1 MGWTRIQGRHFL
13 GHCTRGC
20 YLSRGV
26 DRTVLGG
33 VVVAGSFSAFILPF
47 LLPVSDAPVLSVAY
61 MAGANNRFATVCVA
75 AIAMLVLGLVALRIV
90 LRDQSV
96 TPALLRGASPDER
109 LPGTWLSVGGLF
121 VLLFTG
127 LLGWVVLRSGK
138 PYGEPIYF
146 LERIRDVA
154 QFHSRIYR
162 DIEFPYG
169 PLLLY
174 PPVWLWRVVGG
185 AGVSLAACYFTFLA
199 AANAVGIA
207 MSFYVLNALPL
218 SKAWRRL
225 WFVLFVMEQVHPL
238 AGLNYTLGKFMLPFA
253 VLVWGTGYGARRTER
268 GGMRPLGS
276 VVRLALGTFLVLL
289 VSPELA
295 IGLAAGICVWG
306 LLRALRGERWYLAA
320 LLAPVAASKAFYA
333 IFGSGFVQRLH
344 HASAGALN
352 LILEPVPDLLVLLFA
367 VLWLVPAE
375 MGLEFRL
382 WWQGRAGAAADHAS
396 GMEPA
401 VMAGMFL
408 LSLGLL
414 PGVMGR
420 ADPLHVFF
428 NGFGFLLLSAV
439 AVQRMGCTRQ
449 RIWGVLLVLVC
460 VQVQAT
466 NYKVYASAI
475 ADIVRSARHP
485 EEVAAERRQD
495 SVEVARLRRLVNGEV
510 VALPMLSIS
519 PGFEAAM
526 RAQGLYR
533 PDFYPGLGEIWDL
546 EGEDRKIATLDEYK
560 WALMPA
566 EWSTQPWPELLPNHD
581 RVKLMFRFGYKY
593 KFRHAPYLPGGVLF
607 KHVQSQWMPVAR
619 FGNLVLYRNPIVP

>member
-1 MGWTRIQGRHFL
+1 M
-13 GHCTRGC
+13 
-20 YLSRGV
+20 
-26 DRTVLGG
+26 GG
-33 VVVAGSFSAFILPF
+33 VVVAGAFSAFVLPF
-47 LLPVSDAPVLSVAY
+47 LVPVSDEPVLSVAY
-61 MAGANNRFATVCVA
+61 MAGANNRFATLCVA
-75 AIAMLVLGLVALRIV
+75 GIAMLVLGLVALRIV
-90 LRDQSV
+90 LRDEAARAFSE
-96 TPALLRGASPDER
+96 RGEDR
-109 LPGTWLSVGGLF
+109 LPWSWLTTGTLG
-121 VLLFTG
+121 VLVFTG
-127 LLGWVVLRSGK
+127 VLGWVILRSGRH
-138 PYGEPIYF
+138 YGEPVYF
-146 LERIRDVA
+146 LERMRDVA

-199 AANAVGIA
+199 LANAAGIA

-218 SKAWRRL
+218 ARAWRRL
-225 WFVLFVMEQVHPL
+225 WFVLFVMEQMHPL

-253 VLVWGTGYGARRTER
+253 VLVWGTGYGARRTGR
-268 GGMRPLGS
+268 DGLGPLGS
-276 VVRLALGTFLVLL
+276 IVRLALGTFLVLL

-295 IGLAAGICVWG
+295 IGLAAGIGVWG

-320 LLAPVAASKAFYA
+320 LLAPVLASKVFYA

-352 LILEPVPDLLVLLFA
+352 LILEPVPDMLVLLFA
-367 VLWLVPAE
+367 VMWLVPTE
-375 MGLEFRL
+375 MGIQFRR
-382 WWQGRAGAAADHAS
+382 WWRDLPGAAPDQAT
-396 GMEPA
+396 GVEPA
-401 VMAGMFL
+401 LMAGMFL

-428 NGFGFLLLSAV
+428 NGLGFLLLSAV
-439 AVQRMGCTRQ
+439 AVQRMGGTRQ
-449 RIWGVLLVLVC
+449 RVWGVLLVLTC

-466 NYKVYASAI
+466 NYKVYAGAI
-475 ADIVRSARHP
+475 VGIVRSALHP

-495 SVEVARLRRLVNGEV
+495 AVEVARLRRLVNGDV

-533 PDFYPGLGEIWDL
+533 PDFYPGLGEIWDR
-546 EGEDRKIATLDEYK
+546 EGEDRKIAALDEYK

-566 EWSTQPWPELLPNHD
+566 EWNVQPWPELLPNHD
-581 RVKLMFRFGYKY
+581 RVKLLFRFGYKY
-593 KFRHAPYLPGGVLF
+593 KSRHVPYLPGSVLF
-607 KHVQSQWMPVAR
+607 DHVRSQWTPVAR
-619 FGNLVLYRNPIVP
+619 FGSLVLYRNPMVS